1 MISVER
7 VKDEWEPTRQA
18 EIDAQKEELISNEE
32 ILEIIR
38 EAEQTTGMN
47 LDQYKK
53 AITERKIKNY
63 SIVQLRMW
71 EQVEQLKKE
80 ARKNK
85 TGL

>member
-1 MISVER
+1 MER